1 MNRVISLSLIVF
13 LVVISWQCASNKD
26 FEVTGKLTG
35 AVNDTIELQ
44 EMVDNTMKPVKML
57 YTDESGQF
65 SFTDTASN
73 PRFLFL
79 KLRSNYISL
88 LVLNGQ
94 EISLSADLSNFNQ
107 SFSISGSRESELIW
121 DLNKEMQS
129 AAIKLDSLATEYG
142 AIQERNPE
150 TDNWFQEEYQKLLTE
165 QKTFIL
171 SFIDDNYDSPASI
184 VALSH
189 KLGQQSILNSAS
201 DFNYFAKVDS
211 SLSSQYPNSTMVKT
225 LHNWVIGQQQ
235 QRRIANAQ
243 NSSVGIGSDAPEIL
257 LSNPDG
263 ETIALSS
270 FKGKYVLLDF
280 WAGWC
285 APCRRESPNLVKA
298 YNKYN
303 DKGFEIYQVSLDK
316 SRDEWLRAIKTDN
329 LTWTQVS
336 DLKFWG
342 SPIAKLY
349 YIKSIPANF
358 LIDPY
363 GKIVAQN
370 LRGQAL
376 EEKLNEIYK

>member
-26 FEVTGKLTG
+26 FEVSGNITG
-35 AVNDTIELQ
+35 AVNDTLELQ
-44 EMVDNTMKPVKML
+44 ELVDNNMKSVKML
-57 YTDESGQF
+57 YTDENGQF

-94 EISLSADLSNFNQ
+94 KISLSADLSNFNQ
-107 SFSISGSRESELIW
+107 SFSITGSRECELIW

-142 AIQERNPE
+142 TIQEQNPE
-150 TDNWFQEEYQKLLTE
+150 TNDWFQEEYQKLLTE

-171 SFIDDNYDSPASI
+171 DFIDNNYDSPASI

-211 SLSSQYPNSTMVKT
+211 SLHSQYPNSTMVRT

-243 NSSVGIGSDAPEIL
+243 NSSVGIGSTAPEII
-257 LSNPDG
+257 LSNPEG
-263 ETIALSS
+263 ETISLSS
-270 FKGKYVLLDF
+270 LKGKYVLLDF

-285 APCRRESPNLVKA
+285 APCRRENPNLVKA

-316 SRDEWLRAIKTDN
+316 SRDEWLRAIKADN

-376 EEKLNEIYK
+376 EEKLHEIYK